1 MNAKKMYIAIAV
13 VFGIAYAS
21 NLYWL
26 FRLLVNMGGY
36 NTFRFTY
43 LIRYL
48 PIFAGITGL
57 IIFLQSKFKRSNLF
71 RVMMCLEITSFPFVA
86 VWYLLYFTQEARFL
100 NHKLPVNWQVYFGI
114 VLNALLF
121 ISSIIGLRM
130 LSLNKTARLTYVDY
144 DGERSAQFTPA
155 KAEVRFANRS
165 VDALLIIYVL
175 LINLG
180 SYSTFTNYGTSLFE
194 PEYIFVLEIPF
205 LLLYYIILEGI
216 FNTTAGKC
224 ATGTTIANA
233 NGERPGFGQ
242 IVGRTFCR
250 LIPFEA
256 FSFFTA
262 GARGWHDTF
271 SNTYVVS
278 AINKEDAFMDEIIFD
293 AELENPPL

>member
-1 MNAKKMYIAIAV
+1 MNAKKIYIAIAV
-13 VFGIAYAS
+13 VFGIAYAT

-26 FRLLVNMGGY
+26 FRLLTNIGEY
-36 NTFRFTY
+36 SYFRFSY
-43 LIRYL
+43 LIRYI
-48 PIFAGITGL
+48 PVFAGITGL
-57 IIFLQSKFKRSNLF
+57 VIFLQSKFKRSNLL
-71 RVMMCLEITSFPFVA
+71 RVMMCLEIVSFPFVA
-86 VWYLLYFTQEARFL
+86 VWYLLYFTQEARYL
-100 NHKLPVNWQVYFGI
+100 NQKLPVNWQLYFGLA
-114 VLNALLF
+114 LNASLF

-130 LSLNKTARLTYVDY
+130 LSLNKTARLTYIDY
-144 DGERSAQFTPA
+144 GGDRTAQFSPA

-165 VDALLIIYVL
+165 IDALLIIYVL

-180 SYSTFTNYGTSLFE
+180 SYSTFIGYAKDVFQ
-194 PEYIFVLEIPF
+194 PEYIFLLEIPF
-205 LLLYYIILEGI
+205 LLLYYLILEGI

-224 ATGTTIANA
+224 ATGTTITNA
-233 NGERPGFGQ
+233 DGGRPGFGQ
-242 IVGRTFCR
+242 IVLRTFCR

-271 SNTYVVS
+271 SNTYVVP

>member
-1 MNAKKMYIAIAV
+1 
-13 VFGIAYAS
+13 
-21 NLYWL
+21 
-26 FRLLVNMGGY
+26 
-36 NTFRFTY
+36 
-43 LIRYL
+43 
-48 PIFAGITGL
+48 
-57 IIFLQSKFKRSNLF
+57 
-71 RVMMCLEITSFPFVA
+71 
-86 VWYLLYFTQEARFL
+86 
-100 NHKLPVNWQVYFGI
+100 
-114 VLNALLF
+114 
-121 ISSIIGLRM
+121 M

-144 DGERSAQFTPA
+144 GGERTAQFSPA
-155 KAEVRFANRS
+155 KAEIRFANRS

-180 SYSTFTNYGTSLFE
+180 SYSTFIGYAKDLFE

-224 ATGTTIANA
+224 ATGTTITNA
-233 NGERPGFGQ
+233 DGAKPGFAQ

-262 GARGWHDTF
+262 GARGWNDTF
-271 SNTYVVS
+271 SNTYVVP
-278 AINKEDAFMDEIIFD
+278 AINKEDAFIDEIIFD